1 MVLVLS
7 KWTCKW
13 TKFCFRA
20 IFDLF
25 FIEFSI
31 LKDVRSGTAHKMWI
45 NSVPFYWS
53 DSFSGGIILCQDAWP
68 RLHQQRDLQQELF
81 WRLEERNDKWWE
93 KDYQRS
99 QKVWLQRNAC
109 ILCSGECS
117 EYVLDFFFFVFVRY
131 LWLKV
136 GVRVFEL
143 YLVLIVDARICL
155 ICKFKK
161 KIARSI
167 LLHPVIRIYI

>member
-1 MVLVLS
+1 MVQHIKCELTLYL
-7 KWTCKW
+7 
-13 TKFCFRA
+13 FIDL
-20 IFDLF
+20 IF
-25 FIEFSI
+25 
-31 LKDVRSGTAHKMWI
+31 
-45 NSVPFYWS
+45 
-53 DSFSGGIILCQDAWP
+53 FSGGIILCQDAWP
-68 RLHQQRDLQQELF
+68 WLHQQRDLQQEFF

-109 ILCSGECS
+109 ILCSGKCS

-131 LWLKV
+131 LWLKL

-155 ICKFKK
+155 IYKFKK

-167 LLHPVIRIYI
+167 LLHPVMRIYIQVLQQLKSWKIFLHVYRVVVGKCNHYSCIIWTD